1 MSKRSDVFLFLLI
14 LMGTA
19 PRVNG
24 QMFNEITNTVFL
36 KNAKIVA
43 KPGAAPVVGHILIK
57 DGMIKAIGTQI
68 TAPYDAKIIS
78 VDSHFVYA
86 GFIDALNHTGL
97 KREEESAGGRGGGGG
112 QQSQGPRVVP
122 GQATLEQSGVT
133 PQKSVVKLYSPAE
146 SSVKDMRN
154 QGITI
159 VHVVPTGLMLPGKGS
174 VISLKEGSR
183 PDQHFLR
190 KDISTY
196 ARLTPTRTY
205 APSTLI
211 GVMSKFRDV
220 YKNTEILYKNNLAYE
235 TGKDGVSR
243 PNYTDEYNALIPV
256 VNKKETVFFDAP
268 QIKDIHKVMILQKE
282 LGFNL
287 ILSNVNLMEGLVDD
301 VKKLNSPVVLSLKLP
316 EPMKKDSADA
326 KKKKSEEEINIAKR
340 SEEAYKQLVAQ
351 AALLEKNNIKFAF
364 GLKDVKPADIKKSVK
379 TLVEN
384 GLSET
389 QALHAL
395 TTQAAEIVGL
405 SAKTGTVEVGKLANL
420 VICDTSYFAEKSKIK
435 YVIVEGQVYEQTQTE
450 KPKKPESG
458 PAEKGL
464 SGKYSYSVTVM
475 GSTETGWVNI
485 EPKGS
490 TYKITIKS
498 DQDEEVD
505 EDISKI
511 EVQGEKL
518 KFELNTDIGGSPIIV
533 NFDLK
538 FDGDEYSGNAKVGSF
553 GVFPISGTR
562 IPK

>member
-1 MSKRSDVFLFLLI
+1 MSKNSYVTLLFLLFTLWQQEI
-14 LMGTA
+14 KA
-19 PRVNG
+19 
-24 QMFNEITNTVFL
+24 QMFNEITTTVFL
-36 KNAKIVA
+36 QNGKIIA
-43 KPGAAPVVGHILIK
+43 KPGAAPVIGHILIK
-57 DGMIKAIGTQI
+57 DGMIKAIGSNI
-68 TAPYDAKIIS
+68 TAPFDAKIIPI
-78 VDSHFVYA
+78 DSHFVYA

-97 KREEESAGGRGGGGG
+97 KREEESAVGRGERGG

-133 PQKSVVKLYSPAE
+133 PQRSVVKLYSPSE

-220 YKNTEILYKNNLAYE
+220 YKNSEILYKNNLAYE
-235 TGKDGVSR
+235 SGKDGVSR

-287 ILSNVNLMEGLVDD
+287 ILTNINLMEGLVEE

-316 EPMKKDSADA
+316 EAMKKDTADA
-326 KKKKSEEEINIAKR
+326 KNKSEEEVSIAKR
-340 SEEAYKQLVAQ
+340 SEEAYKQLVSQ

-379 TLVEN
+379 TLIEN

-405 SAKTGTVEVGKLANL
+405 SAKAGTVEIGKLANL
-420 VICDTSYFAEKSKIK
+420 VICDTSYFAEKSKLK
-435 YVIVEGQVYEQTQTE
+435 YVIVEGQVYEQTQAE
-450 KPKKPESG
+450 KPKKPESA

-464 SGKYSYSVTVM
+464 SGKYSYAITVM
-475 GSTETGWVNI
+475 GNTETGWVNI
-485 EPKGS
+485 EPKGP
-490 TYKITIKS
+490 TYKISIKS
-498 DQDEEVD
+498 DQKEEAD
-505 EDISKI
+505 DDISKI
-511 EVQGEKL
+511 EVIGEKV

-533 NFDLK
+533 NFDLI
-538 FDGDEYSGNAKVGSF
+538 FDGDEYNGNAKVGSF
-553 GVFPISGTR
+553 GVFPVSGSK